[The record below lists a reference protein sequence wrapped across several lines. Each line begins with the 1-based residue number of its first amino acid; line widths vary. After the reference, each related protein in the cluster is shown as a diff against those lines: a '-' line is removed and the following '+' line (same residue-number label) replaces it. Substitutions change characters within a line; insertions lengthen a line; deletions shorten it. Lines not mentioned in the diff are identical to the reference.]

1 MLERWTPAFA
11 AAALVLAQ
19 AQPVPPQPD
28 FSGRWRLVSSPPSG
42 AEAPQTMTVTQ
53 TIARTN
59 VYGKPITPFFK
70 ELLVTREYAA
80 GPRTERHLLGVVGGS
95 VGGSVAGVRPGSTR
109 VGTDTR
115 HRVTWDHRTLVIE
128 NGRYTGAEWDVRRE
142 EWSFDEDGR
151 LRLVITTRS
160 SQSPAPSS
168 VTHFYQR
175 R

>member
-1 MLERWTPAFA
+1 MLEKWTPAFA

-19 AQPVPPQPD
+19 TQPIPSEPD
-28 FSGRWRLVSSPPSG
+28 FSGRWTLVSSPPSG
-42 AEAPQTMTVTQ
+42 AETPGTMTVTQ
-53 TIARTN
+53 TIARTD
-59 VYGKPITPFFK
+59 VYGKPLKPFFK

-80 GPRTERHLLGVVGGS
+80 GPRTERHLMNV
-95 VGGSVAGVRPGSTR
+95 VGGSVAGVRPGGTS
-109 VGTDTR
+109 VGTNTR
-115 HRVTWDHRTLVIE
+115 HRVVWDHRTLVIE
-128 NGRYTGAEWDVRRE
+128 NGRYTGAEWDIRRE